1 MDLMEIKKARAKVL
15 AIGSN
20 YGIEKIYVIGSV
32 DRQENTPESDLD
44 FLIEMRDSVSLFGV
58 GGFIYDVG
66 KLLGVEVDAIPLSVL
81 SQIDDHEF
89 VQKVQSEAVP
99 L

>member
-1 MDLMEIKKARAKVL
+1 MDLKEVKKAREQLL
-15 AIGSN
+15 AIGSK
-20 YGIEKIYVIGSV
+20 YGIEKIYVFGSV
-32 DRQENTPESDLD
+32 ARQENTPVSDVD
-44 FLIEMRDSVSLFGV
+44 FLIEMRDSVSMFGV

-89 VQKVQSEAVP
+89 AQKIQSEAVP